1 MSDRHS
7 DWPARLQFDSTA
19 FIAPGA
25 VVVGEV
31 TLGARASIW
40 FNTVVRGDTAAIEVG
55 ADSNVQDNSTVH
67 VDADCPAIIGER
79 VTVGH
84 RAIVHGCVIESDCL
98 IGMGAVVL
106 SGARIGAGSLIGAAA
121 LVKEHQVIPPG
132 SLVLGAPAR
141 VLGPVSDAH
150 RDAIRAGS
158 QHYVELSRAYLRKGF
173 SRPFPARDSALGVTA
188 ISRGPM
194 SFAEWGQCLATLSES
209 PEFVAEKLEYHGAER
224 FAARPGE
231 GRWSAAEVL
240 AHLVES
246 DTHVHLPRLEQ
257 LLTETF
263 PVIDGSTIPNGFGT
277 LAASG
282 LAAADLL
289 ASWRAARE
297 ALVTR
302 LAPLARADWA
312 RVAVH
317 SVRGPFP
324 LGEMV
329 RAWVEH
335 DLSHRRQIALAV
347 GDPA

>member
-1 MSDRHS
+1 MSGRHQ
-7 DWPARLQFDSTA
+7 DWPARLQFDPTV

-31 TLGARASIW
+31 ALGARASIW
-40 FNTVVRGDTAAIEVG
+40 FNTVVRGDTAAIEIG

-84 RAIVHGCVIESDCL
+84 RAIVHGCVIEPDSL

-141 VLGPVSDAH
+141 VMGPVSDAH
-150 RDAIRAGS
+150 REAIRAGS

-173 SRPFPARDSALGVTA
+173 ARPFPAHDSALGVTA
-188 ISRGPM
+188 IWRGPM
-194 SFAEWGQCLATLSES
+194 SFAEWGQCLATLSEF
-209 PEFVAEKLEYHGAER
+209 PEYVAEKLEYHGAER
-224 FAARPGE
+224 FAARPAE

-240 AHLVES
+240 AHLLES
-246 DTHVHLPRLEQ
+246 DTLVHLPRLERM
-257 LLTETF
+257 LTEDF
-263 PVIDGSTIPNGFGT
+263 PAIEVTKLASGLGER
-277 LAASG
+277 AASG

-297 ALVTR
+297 ELVAT
-302 LAPLARADWA
+302 LAPLGRADWA

-324 LGEMV
+324 LAEMV

-335 DLSHRRQIALAV
+335 DLSHRRQLALAL
-347 GDPA
+347 GDAA